1 MGDITYRRYQNF
13 TTGIYIAKILK
24 TLNLESCTGEDLPFI
39 SEYNS
44 SQDITSDTHAEAAT
58 NELRTILGLLNH
70 PAIHTR
76 PEVRQGITTKS
87 DAPYYSQVEDSLSS

>member
-13 TTGIYIAKILK
+13 TTGIYIAKIL
-24 TLNLESCTGEDLPFI
+24 ESCTGEDLPYI